1 MAAPAGNAARASR
14 APPPEIR
21 PSGSKAAASA
31 APAKATVP
39 PPKPAEAGKNAEA
52 APAARPAPVASLVGA
67 VKERPLGG
75 GKPPAPP
82 KPPTAPG
89 GGLGGGRSGFPS
101 AAALGRRA
109 AGRGAQADTAD
120 PAARPE
126 PVPVQRDITGVPVG
140 VGDGTKDTWIWKR
153 GAHAAPAPGAV
164 TADPTLDRAAIARD
178 AEAMF
183 ATMSD
188 EAKVEALAELR
199 EQLDPATLAFFASR
213 RARAT
218 TEANASAPPPS
229 SAAATGD
236 TAPAQ
241 AAHEDDEEDDS
252 ADAALRQA
260 LAAQLDAECMPALEP
275 TLPSDMPP
283 LQPAAAAG
291 ARADASSK
299 ATATAA
305 TPSRNIADQLEALV
319 PGYRQFFDPASIK
332 PAQLAW
338 MLDDATKPKSP
349 ATPGATLGAVEG
361 AT

>member
-1 MAAPAGNAARASR
+1 MAAPMGNAARASR

-31 APAKATVP
+31 APAKPTAP
-39 PPKPAEAGKNAEA
+39 PPKPAEVTPA

-89 GGLGGGRSGFPS
+89 SGGSRSGFPS

-109 AGRGAQADTAD
+109 AGRGTQAAAAD
-120 PAARPE
+120 VAARPE

-140 VGDGTKDTWIWKR
+140 VGDGTKDNWIWKR
-153 GAHAAPAPGAV
+153 GVHVTPAAAAA
-164 TADPTLDRAAIARD
+164 ADPTLDREAIARD
-178 AEAMF
+178 AQAMF
-183 ATMSD
+183 ASMSD
-188 EAKVEALAELR
+188 TAKVDALAELR
-199 EQLDPATLAFFASR
+199 EQLDPSTLAFLASR
-213 RARAT
+213 RAHVT
-218 TEANASAPPPS
+218 TGANASAPSPARS
-229 SAAATGD
+229 TATVDTAATQ
-236 TAPAQ
+236 P
-241 AAHEDDEEDDS
+241 EDDDDEDDL

-260 LAAQLDAECMPALEP
+260 IVAQLDAEPMPALEP
-275 TLPSDMPP
+275 ALPSDMQPGIPP
-283 LQPAAAAG
+283 LQATAAD
-291 ARADASSK
+291 ARANSSIE

-305 TPSRNIADQLEALV
+305 RPPRNFADQLEALV

-338 MLDDATKPKSP
+338 MLDDATKPKS
-349 ATPGATLGAVEG
+349 AGTPGATLGTV
-361 AT
+361 